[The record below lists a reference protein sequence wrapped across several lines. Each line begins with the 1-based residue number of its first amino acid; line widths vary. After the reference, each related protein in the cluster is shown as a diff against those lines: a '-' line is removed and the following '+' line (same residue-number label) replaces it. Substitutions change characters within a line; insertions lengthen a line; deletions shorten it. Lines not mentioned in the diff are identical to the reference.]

1 MTEREIELKS
11 FSSREYNNKVFRL
24 EPFKKPLKREVQDF
38 KSSTDVKP

>member
-24 EPFKKPLKREVQDF
+24 EPYKKPLKREVQDF
-38 KSSTDVKP
+38 KSSTEVEP